1 MTIYT
6 GYIYLWYDTRAK
18 LFYLGGHKGKVE
30 DSYVCSNKMMLRA
43 YRKRPETFKLKILE
57 YVNGDNKVLR
67 EAEQRWLNLIHDKE
81 LYWTPNI
88 YNKTVKYYNQ
98 KKHSSG
104 GNGSANKGK
113 SRTAWNKGL
122 KLDRPAWNKGQRG
135 IKPHS
140 DDTRKL
146 MSAKKQEYWDTCS
159 KRRPLH
165 IFNCPICNSEIQTR
179 NQNKKTCS
187 NACKNKLRYGGAVY
201 LTEYSTKTP
210 NYLD

>member
-30 DSYVCSNKMMLRA
+30 DSYICSNKMMLRA

-98 KKHSSG
+98 KKQSSG

-122 KLDRPAWNKGQRG
+122 SGVQPYTKERNLKISQ
-135 IKPHS
+135 
-140 DDTRKL
+140 
-146 MSAKKQEYWDTCS
+146 S
-159 KRRPLH
+159 KVKHPLRE
-165 IFNCPICNSEIQTR
+165 FNCPICQNAIKTRIQS
-179 NQNKKTCS
+179 KKTCS
-187 NACKNKLRYGGAVY
+187 NSCKMKLR
-201 LTEYSTKTP
+201 
-210 NYLD
+210 NYTG